1 MNKMQALRL
10 AKRLH
15 KEYDFPKMELTQNG
29 KNYGLYIY
37 YEGINISIMT
47 EKEGYEV
54 IPATFKRK
62 KVIIGVI

>member
-29 KNYGLYIY
+29 NSYGLYIY
-37 YEGINISIMT
+37 HEGINIHIMT

-54 IPATFKRK
+54 IPAKFKK
-62 KVIIGVI
+62 KVIMEVI